1 MILKLEELFEVQI
14 YSKIWKKKERKK
26 IKPTGFIIGKK
37 NLYLATSTGRLL
49 IAGIE
54 NGQTISIIKL
64 DSEKISRPVVL
75 KESLFIFIP
84 VSILSIISDIDV
96 VMAATVWLVLRVIY
110 CVLYYLGIS
119 YLRTIVW
126 FLSVI
131 CLFDMAIRIFKHAV

>member
-1 MILKLEELFEVQI
+1 M
-14 YSKIWKKKERKK
+14 
-26 IKPTGFIIGKK
+26 
-37 NLYLATSTGRLL
+37 
-49 IAGIE
+49 
-54 NGQTISIIKL
+54 
-64 DSEKISRPVVL
+64 
-75 KESLFIFIP
+75 
-84 VSILSIISDIDV
+84 LSIISDIDV

>member
-1 MILKLEELFEVQI
+1 MIDIILLTLLFYFIQLPLPMILALNEVPLSYNLSSRDEEV
-14 YSKIWKKKERKK
+14 K
-26 IKPTGFIIGKK
+26 
-37 NLYLATSTGRLL
+37 
-49 IAGIE
+49 
-54 NGQTISIIKL
+54 
-64 DSEKISRPVVL
+64 RPVISERGIRALKNL

-84 VSILSIISDIDV
+84 VSMLSIISDIDV

-131 CLFDMAIRIFKHAV
+131 CLFDMAIRIFKYAV

>member
-1 MILKLEELFEVQI
+1 MIDIILLTLLFYFIQLPLPMILGLKEVPLS
-14 YSKIWKKKERKK
+14 Y
-26 IKPTGFIIGKK
+26 
-37 NLYLATSTGRLL
+37 NLSSRD
-49 IAGIE
+49 E
-54 NGQTISIIKL
+54 DVK
-64 DSEKISRPVVL
+64 RPVVSERGIRALKNL

>member
-1 MILKLEELFEVQI
+1 MIDIILLTLLFYFIQLPLPMILGLKEVPLSYNLSSRDEEVKDL
-14 YSKIWKKKERKK
+14 
-26 IKPTGFIIGKK
+26 
-37 NLYLATSTGRLL
+37 LYQKGNKGS
-49 IAGIE
+49 
-54 NGQTISIIKL
+54 QKS
-64 DSEKISRPVVL
+64 

-84 VSILSIISDIDV
+84 VSILSIISNVDV